1 MSGAYAAVM
10 GDRGRLVIPA
20 DLRAR
25 LGLAPGTPVVLVE
38 TPRGLVL
45 TSREQAKALVREQL
59 AGGSLVDELLADRR
73 AEAAAD
79 RS

>member
-1 MSGAYAAVM
+1 
-10 GDRGRLVIPA
+10 LVIPA

-45 TSREQAKALVREQL
+45 TSQEQAKALVREQL
-59 AGGSLVDELLADRR
+59 AGGSLVDELLADRQ